1 MFISL
6 LWEGWRGLMGEI
18 GSASVCDVGGM
29 RKNIFLQ
36 PAHCNG
42 SGLCFPGKLI
52 SWEIAR
58 A

>member
-1 MFISL
+1 
-6 LWEGWRGLMGEI
+6 MGEI
-18 GSASVCDVGGM
+18 GSASVCGVGGM